1 MAAPTILVTAPRAC
15 EAIDVYREALESRG
29 WRLLVHPPAE
39 RHDEASLLV
48 LVPGVEALI
57 CGDDKVTD
65 RVLAAAPT
73 LRVIAKWGT
82 GLDSIDRAAAQRRGV
97 EVCNTP
103 DAFSE
108 PVADSVM
115 AYLLDFARR
124 PGEMTAA
131 MRAGRWHRQPL
142 VALNEL
148 TLGIVGFGH
157 IGKAVARRAAA
168 FGMRVLAHD
177 IRPIDDDAR
186 LLGARVTALDDLL
199 AWSACI
205 TLHADLRP
213 ENRHVIDAA
222 ALARLRPTALLV
234 NTARGAL
241 VDEQALAAAI
251 ASGRIAGAALDVFED
266 EPLPASSPLRALDHV
281 HLAPHNSNSS
291 PAAAARVHANT
302 IRHVIRVLGPVAS

>member
-1 MAAPTILVTAPRAC
+1 MAASTILVTAPRAC
-15 EAIDVYREALESRG
+15 EAIDLYREALEPRG
-29 WRLLVHPPAE
+29 WRLLIHPPVE

-48 LVPGVEALI
+48 LVPEVDGLI

-65 RVLAAAPT
+65 RVLAAAPA

-82 GLDSIDRAAAQRRGV
+82 GLDSIDRVAAQRRGV

-124 PGEMTAA
+124 PGEMTAR
-131 MRAGRWHRQPL
+131 MRTGHWQRQPL
-142 VALNEL
+142 VALHEL

-157 IGKAVARRAAA
+157 IGQAVARRAAA
-168 FGMRVLAHD
+168 FGMRLLVHD
-177 IRPIDDDAR
+177 VRPCDDDAQ
-186 LLGARVTALDDLL
+186 LFGARVTSLNDLL
-199 AWSACI
+199 ASSDCI

-213 ENRHVIDAA
+213 ENRHLIDAA
-222 ALARLRPTALLV
+222 AFSRMRPNAVLV

-241 VDEQALAAAI
+241 IDEQALATSV

-266 EPLPASSPLRALDHV
+266 EPLPASSPLRALHNV